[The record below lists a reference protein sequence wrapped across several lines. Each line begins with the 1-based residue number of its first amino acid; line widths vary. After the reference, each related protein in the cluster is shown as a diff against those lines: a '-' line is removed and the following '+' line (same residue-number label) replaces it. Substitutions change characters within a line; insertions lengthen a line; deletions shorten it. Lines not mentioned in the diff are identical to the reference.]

1 MTRRAGAATR
11 RAAAPG
17 SGATVIALIAAG
29 VALGALAGA
38 SGQRWLAPV
47 AGGVALGGALVS
59 LARRRA
65 PHRAAQGAE
74 GGGEFAQFSPGPDA
88 AGALRVALDA
98 SADPAIA
105 LNRSGMVVAANDAAG
120 LFFGV
125 VEGGL
130 IGRRLRDLLTRADA
144 IRTLEDALRQ
154 GARTANRVALLGR
167 AGERTCDLVV
177 APASLEPGGASGA
190 FVATI
195 RDVTESVEA
204 ERVRAAFVANASH
217 ELRTPLA
224 AIRAALETLIG
235 GAKEDPRML
244 DRALAMVGA
253 QAARLEDLVRDLLDL
268 ARVESPELEVHREP
282 LRTRDLTASLHA
294 AFEHAL
300 AARAL
305 TLEFRL
311 APALEGAM
319 VDARLLSRIL
329 SNLVENSTKFAH
341 EGSTIMVRG
350 ALERGSGG
358 GARARFEVE
367 DRGLG
372 IPLHQQ
378 ARVFERFYQVD
389 ESRTW
394 GRAGARRSGTG
405 LGLSIVRQAARA
417 MGGDASLRS
426 VLGEGTVVTVEL
438 AIPEAPA
445 QETGSDS
452 APETRIAE
460 SLAEQADA

>member
-1 MTRRAGAATR
+1 MTRRAGAPAR
-11 RAAAPG
+11 RADTHG
-17 SGATVIALIAAG
+17 SGAAVLALIASG
-29 VALGALAGA
+29 VAIGALAGVA
-38 SGQRWLAPV
+38 GQRWLAPV

-59 LARRRA
+59 LASRRA
-65 PHRAAQGAE
+65 SHRAAPGAE
-74 GGGEFAQFSPGPDA
+74 ARGAFAQFAPGPDA

-105 LNRSGMVVAANDAAG
+105 MNRSGVVVAANDAAG

-125 VEGGL
+125 SEGGL
-130 IGRRLRDLLTRADA
+130 TGRRLRDLLTRADA
-144 IRTLEDALRQ
+144 IRTLEDALRR
-154 GARTANRVALLGR
+154 GARTASRVVLLGR
-167 AGERTCDLVV
+167 TGERTCDLVV

-224 AIRAALETLIG
+224 AIRAGLETIAA

-282 LRTRDLTASLHA
+282 LRTRELTASLHA
-294 AFEHAL
+294 GFGHAL
-300 AARAL
+300 GARAL
-305 TLEFRL
+305 GLEFRVE
-311 APALEGAM
+311 PALEGAM
-319 VDARLLSRIL
+319 VDPRLLARIL

-341 EGSTIMVRG
+341 EGSTIVVRG
-350 ALERGSGG
+350 ALERGPT

-445 QETGSDS
+445 EETGSD
-452 APETRIAE
+452 AARGARIAD